1 MSAVKQRELEESQ
14 GETSFSSIMRNAS
27 QHTAFVMRRK
37 QRNRDLTN
45 AMINQQLKERWSSR
59 QREMELL
66 IKLSETEEKLYK
78 LQLKFDKLDYEK
90 KSLEKSVQ
98 TLKETLQKTKEKL
111 INYDK
116 VMTQYQNLVQYF
128 KLNFTKITR

>member
-1 MSAVKQRELEESQ
+1 MIAVQQRKNSKSEDGILTYNTMRTTSQ
-14 GETSFSSIMRNAS
+14 LSSIEN
-27 QHTAFVMRRK
+27 RRK
-37 QRNRDLTN
+37 QRNKDLTN
-45 AMINQQLKERWSSR
+45 AMITHQIKERWSSR

-78 LQLKFDKLDYEK
+78 LQLKFDKLEYEK
-90 KSLEKSVQ
+90 KALEKSVQ
-98 TLKETLQKTKEKL
+98 TLKETLHKTKEKL